1 MPKITWGKK
10 KGEKRLRDKEPKMTE
25 WVKKAF
31 LVRGRKTSQVSSS
44 FLTDIVCCWQQT
56 HMNTEHKHGTF
67 TGTLAL
73 GGNSTN

>member
-44 FLTDIVCCWQQT
+44 FLTDIVCSAAPHTQQS
-56 HMNTEHKHGTF
+56 
-67 TGTLAL
+67 TLSL
-73 GGNSTN
+73 SLSL